1 MLRSGSTKHLTPSK
15 SGPMQQHWH
24 HKHKDTEDKHEDE
37 EDEEDEEDGKHEVDE
52 KKIQEKRR
60 NVDYRKKIK
69 QKNMSS
75 CQVRDIESRTWVLP
89 KWGPLQ
95 TSPHRPSTW
104 SFQDFTAN
112 LSHLELQTVQIT
124 TNWIS
129 HSALC
134 MLESSNLSCFLP
146 VDSIINGC
154 KWQGSRKRAWKF
166 LRWRMSKWHVFWI
179 WTVFYRLLSLLST
192 ATVATVH
199 KPRDSSELSHG
210 HIAVTGSPACSVRKF
225 DPKLPKRPKLSARNV
240 VRLTATNCAL
250 LPRLQPADHL
260 RPFLP
265 FKRHE
270 LQTISSHSTLSGGNL
285 WVRGSR
291 QSAVRDIQ
299 AANSKK
305 RHKSVEKIQIS
316 VINNDTHNKNK

>member
-1 MLRSGSTKHLTPSK
+1 M
-15 SGPMQQHWH
+15 
-24 HKHKDTEDKHEDE
+24 DVNDKVHESARE
-37 EDEEDEEDGKHEVDE
+37 SFCDE
-52 KKIQEKRR
+52 KG
-60 NVDYRKKIK
+60 
-69 QKNMSS
+69 
-75 CQVRDIESRTWVLP
+75 CQSGMYFEYEP
-89 KWGPLQ
+89 F
-95 TSPHRPSTW
+95 STVY
-104 SFQDFTAN
+104 A
-112 LSHLELQTVQIT
+112 
-124 TNWIS
+124 
-129 HSALC
+129 
-134 MLESSNLSCFLP
+134 
-146 VDSIINGC
+146 
-154 KWQGSRKRAWKF
+154 
-166 LRWRMSKWHVFWI
+166 
-179 WTVFYRLLSLLST
+179 ST

-270 LQTISSHSTLSGGNL
+270 LQTISNHSTLSGGNL

-316 VINNDTHNKNK
+316 VINNDTHNKNKYIYIYT